1 MNIEQHLE
9 TLFTKPFEHLINVNY
24 GGCGRVAVL
33 MSEMLSRYG
42 VDHSIRFI
50 SDSSSVSLRRQLETT
65 FNNLDLETNI
75 MTLGKQREQGNCG
88 HLHAPNNHV
97 VIKIGKK
104 LYDSTGDVTE
114 YYTPMEDDLS
124 CGFMKTMLKLPL
136 WNSTFK
142 ECNTEEDLES
152 LPYKVE
158 DVFREV
164 LGGSYYENYVDA

>member
-1 MNIEQHLE
+1 MNTEQHLE
-9 TLFTKPFEHLINVNY
+9 TLFTKPFEHLNSVNA

-33 MSEMLSRYG
+33 MSGMLSRYG

-75 MTLGKQREQGNCG
+75 MTLGERRRKGE
-88 HLHAPNNHV
+88 LEDTYAPNNHV
-97 VIKIGKK
+97 IIKIGER

-114 YYTPMEDDLS
+114 YYTPMRDDLS
-124 CGFMKTMLKLPL
+124 CSFMKTMLKLPL

-158 DVFREV
+158 EVFKEI
-164 LGGSYYENYVDA
+164 LGESCYENYVAA